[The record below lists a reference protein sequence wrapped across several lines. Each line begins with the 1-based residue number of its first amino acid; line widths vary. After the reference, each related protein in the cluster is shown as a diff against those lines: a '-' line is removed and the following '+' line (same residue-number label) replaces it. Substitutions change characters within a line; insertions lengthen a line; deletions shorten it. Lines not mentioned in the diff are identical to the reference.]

1 MKIVFEKW
9 YKGERL
15 DSWARVFNN
24 TDELMEYMN
33 NAKGNLL
40 GLDETCYITIR
51 QVKEYKV
58 GE

>member
-1 MKIVFEKW
+1 MKIVYEKW
-9 YKGERL
+9 YKGKRL
-15 DSWARVFNN
+15 DSCARIFNN
-24 TDELMEYMN
+24 IDELLEYMN
-33 NAKGNLL
+33 NAKEHLL